1 MWDRD
6 VIESYRIRDRVRR
19 ASCSHSQLDRFELCP
34 VLLVI
39 LLSASGLGLPHL
51 QVEAYSADPDASD
64 EDLSGLCL
72 DMMSCLGQT
81 YTLVYQFSPWTVV
94 MSKLSEALNA
104 TPLTVTT
111 ELSSKSCL
119 RREVRVVP
127 ERLSCSRLST
137 PF

>member
-1 MWDRD
+1 M
-6 VIESYRIRDRVRR
+6 
-19 ASCSHSQLDRFELCP
+19 
-34 VLLVI
+34 
-39 LLSASGLGLPHL
+39 SASGLGLPHL
-51 QVEAYSADPDASD
+51 QVEAYSADPDASE

-119 RREVRVVP
+119 RREVRVITEETQLLTLVHTLLRP
-127 ERLSCSRLST
+127 WGLPYAWLNDHGR
-137 PF
+137 